1 MYHIIS
7 VLSLLIRQFY
17 LPNPFECF
25 GDIGV
30 FYNWCAGII
39 LAPLS
44 YALVGL
50 VSKRFSTSG
59 WQSAIPV
66 SILGTYCNSVAP
78 RTFFVQQMGHCG
90 NDCNHNYGNC
100 SDQQSPKHFYLL
112 KSNL

>member
-1 MYHIIS
+1 MYHIMS

-44 YALVGL
+44 YALVGI
-50 VSKRFSTSG
+50 VYQRG
-59 WQSAIPV
+59 SAPAV
-66 SILGTYCNSVAP
+66 GSLL
-78 RTFFVQQMGHCG
+78 
-90 NDCNHNYGNC
+90 
-100 SDQQSPKHFYLL
+100 YLL
-112 KSNL
+112 AYSGLTAILWLLGLFSFSKWAIVGMTVIITMVIVLISKVRNTFIY

>member
-1 MYHIIS
+1 MYHIMS

-30 FYNWCAGII
+30 FSNWCAGII

-50 VSKRFSTSG
+50 VYQRG
-59 WQSAIPV
+59 SAPAV
-66 SILGTYCNSVAP
+66 GSLL
-78 RTFFVQQMGHCG
+78 
-90 NDCNHNYGNC
+90 
-100 SDQQSPKHFYLL
+100 YLL
-112 KSNL
+112 AYSGLTAILWLLGLFSFSKWAIVGMTVIITMVIVLISKVRNTFIY